1 MVQRVARTVVSVVAA
16 LLVFLASVANAQER
30 GRLIRDTE
38 IEATIAA
45 YAAPLLSAAG
55 LDANAVRFYIVNSP
69 VLNAF
74 VAGGQNL
81 FISTGLLM
89 KSEDAS
95 QIIGVMSHEFGHMT
109 GGHLARLEGALKDA
123 FTQSIIGQ
131 LIAVAAGILAGN
143 AGAAAGISL
152 GSNQMVQRSLL
163 SFTRA
168 QEQAADQAGLTFL
181 DQSHQ
186 SARGLLRFLEI
197 LGDQEALLIDRQDAY
212 VVTHPLTRDRVEFVR
227 HHVEKSNWSDAPI
240 DPAFAEMHRRMV
252 AKLAG
257 FLSYP
262 AQTLRAYPPTDTSL
276 YGRYARAI
284 AYYRM
289 PDLPKAL
296 AEIDGLIAEH
306 PRDPY
311 FQELKAQILFE
322 NGRIAEALPY
332 NEAAVRLMPTAPLLR
347 VSLAHN
353 LIELNRPESDK
364 RAIAHLEE
372 ALRNDRSNSLGW
384 RLAATAYGRAGDMGM
399 SSLALAEFSLQTGRF
414 VDAIGQAQRAE
425 RLLPRGSPGWL
436 RSQDILDLARREAQK
451 QRERSRR

>member
-1 MVQRVARTVVSVVAA
+1 LAQRVARTFVSVVSA
-16 LLVFLASVANAQER
+16 LLVFLATVANAQER

-38 IEATIAA
+38 IEATIGAF
-45 YAAPLLSAAG
+45 AAPLLGAAG

-81 FISTGLLM
+81 FLSTGLLM

-95 QIIGVMSHEFGHMT
+95 QVIGVMAHEFGHMA

-123 FTQSIIGQ
+123 FTQTIIGQ
-131 LIAVAAGILAGN
+131 LIAVAAGVLAGN

-152 GSNQMVQRSLL
+152 GSNSMVQRSLL

-197 LGDQEALLIDRQDAY
+197 LGDQEALYVDQQDAY

-227 HHVEKSNWSDAPI
+227 NHVANSKYSNVPI
-240 DPAFAEMHRRMV
+240 DPAFAEMHKRMV
-252 AKLAG
+252 AKLHG
-257 FLSYP
+257 FLDYP
-262 AQTLRAYPPTDTSL
+262 TQVLRYYPPSDRSL
-276 YGRYARAI
+276 YARYARAI

-289 PDLPKAL
+289 PDINRAL
-296 AEIDGLIAEH
+296 GELDGLVAEH

-332 NEAAVRLMPTAPLLR
+332 NEAAVRLMPNAPLLR
-347 VSLAHN
+347 ISLAHN
-353 LIELNRPESDK
+353 LIELNKPELDK
-364 RAIAHLEE
+364 RALAHLEE
-372 ALRNDRSNSLGW
+372 ALRNDSGNALGW
-384 RLAATAYGRAGDMGM
+384 RLAATAYGRGGDIGM
-399 SSLALAEFSLQTGRF
+399 SSLSLAEYSLQTGRF
-414 VDAIGQAQRAE
+414 QEAIGQAQRAD

-436 RSQDILDLARREAQK
+436 RAQDILDVARREAVR
-451 QRERSRR
+451 QRDRGRR

>member
-1 MVQRVARTVVSVVAA
+1 MVQRVARTLVSVVSA
-16 LLVFLASVANAQER
+16 LLVFLATVANAQER

-81 FISTGLLM
+81 FISTGLLV

-95 QIIGVMSHEFGHMT
+95 QVIGVMSHEFGHMT
-109 GGHLARLEGALKDA
+109 GGHLARLDGALKDA

-131 LIAVAAGILAGN
+131 LIAVAAGVLAGN

-227 HHVEKSNWSDAPI
+227 HHVETSKWSDQPI
-240 DPAFAEMHRRMV
+240 DPVFAEMHRRMV

-257 FLSYP
+257 FLGYP
-262 AQTLRAYPPTDTSL
+262 SQTLRTYPATDTSV

-289 PDLPKAL
+289 PDLAKAL
-296 AEIDGLIAEH
+296 AEIDSLIAQF

-322 NGRIAEALPY
+322 NGRIAEALPF
-332 NEAAVRLMPTAPLLR
+332 NEAAVRLSPTSPLLR

-353 LIELNRPESDK
+353 LIELNKPESDK

-372 ALRNDRSNSLGW
+372 ALRNDRGNALGW
-384 RLAATAYGRAGDMGM
+384 RLAATAYGRSGDMGM
-399 SSLALAEFSLQTGRF
+399 SSLSLAEYSLQTGRYQEA
-414 VDAIGQAQRAE
+414 VGQAQRAE

-451 QRERSRR
+451 QRERGRR